1 MQAPAPKRAVRAAF
15 DKAADSYDA
24 VASVQRAACD
34 RLLALAT
41 RSVHQPGHQPARI
54 LDAGCGTGYALAGL
68 RQRFPAAE
76 LIALDFAPAMLR
88 RHPPGLGPP
97 AGRLRTAPQRQ
108 GPARLLR
115 HLLADRRE
123 TPMTAFFIAGTDTEI
138 GKTFVTCAL
147 LHAARAQGRV
157 AVGMKPIA
165 AGADMVAG
173 ELINEDAARLRAA
186 GSFDPGLALLNP
198 YCLKSPIAP
207 HIAAAEEGVAIDPAP
222 ILAAFAKLQAQAELV
237 LVEGVGGF
245 RVPLGKGYDTADLA
259 RDLALPVILVVG
271 MRLGCINH
279 ALLTAEAIQARGL
292 QLAGWVANQVDP
304 AMLRF
309 EQNLEALTER
319 LPAPLL
325 GVTPFQ
331 ADGDAAGAAAGLRLS
346 E

>member
-1 MQAPAPKRAVRAAF
+1 
-15 DKAADSYDA
+15 
-24 VASVQRAACD
+24 
-34 RLLALAT
+34 
-41 RSVHQPGHQPARI
+41 
-54 LDAGCGTGYALAGL
+54 
-68 RQRFPAAE
+68 
-76 LIALDFAPAMLR
+76 
-88 RHPPGLGPP
+88 
-97 AGRLRTAPQRQ
+97 
-108 GPARLLR
+108 
-115 HLLADRRE
+115 
-123 TPMTAFFIAGTDTEI
+123 MTAYFIAGTDTEI

-173 ELINEDAARLRAA
+173 ELLIEVAARLRAA

-245 RVPLGKGYDTADLA
+245 RVPLGKSYDTADLA

-292 QLAGWVANQVDP
+292 QLAGWVANQADP

-325 GVTPFQ
+325 GVTLFQ
-331 ADGDAAGAAAGLRLS
+331 AVGDAAGAAAGLRLP
-346 E
+346 EAQRQQHMHKA